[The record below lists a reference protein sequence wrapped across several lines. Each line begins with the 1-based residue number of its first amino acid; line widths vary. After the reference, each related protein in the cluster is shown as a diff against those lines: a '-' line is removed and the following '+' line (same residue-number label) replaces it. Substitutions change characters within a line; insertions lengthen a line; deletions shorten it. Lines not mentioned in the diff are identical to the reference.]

1 MNEEQI
7 YSLCEAVADI
17 AFIAGQEK
25 YYSGDSR
32 KDIADFIEWAK
43 EFEKINE
50 GVRWGIDEGKDYM
63 DAISDFAAMKLNAG
77 RYGG

>member
-1 MNEEQI
+1 MDKKN

-17 AFIAGQEK
+17 SFIAGEQK

-32 KDIADFIEWAK
+32 KDISDFIEWAQ

-50 GVRWGIDEGKDYM
+50 GIEWGINTDKEYIDS
-63 DAISDFAAMKLNAG
+63 ITVFALSKMKTT
-77 RYGG
+77 